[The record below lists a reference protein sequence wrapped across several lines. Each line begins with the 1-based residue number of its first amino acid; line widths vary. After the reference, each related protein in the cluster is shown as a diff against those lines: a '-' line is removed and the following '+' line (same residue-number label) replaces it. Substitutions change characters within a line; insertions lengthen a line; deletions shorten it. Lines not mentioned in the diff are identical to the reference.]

1 MTVIN
6 SYGTEINFDVA
17 VSMMDD
23 EIREQ
28 ICGTVDT
35 DQEFFDS
42 YCVAHEEKFG
52 EIFEPAKK
60 NPCM

>member
-6 SYGTEINFDVA
+6 SYGVEINFDVA

-35 DQEFFDS
+35 EQDFFDA
-42 YCVAHEEKFG
+42 YCEAHAKKFG
-52 EIFEPAKK
+52 EIFEPAKR

>member
-6 SYGTEINFDVA
+6 SYGVEINFDVA

-23 EIREQ
+23 DIREQ

-35 DQEFFDS
+35 EQEFFDA
-42 YCVAHEEKFG
+42 YCEEHKT
-52 EIFEPAKK
+52 K
-60 NPCM
+60 

>member
-6 SYGTEINFDVA
+6 RYGVEINFDVA
-17 VSMMDD
+17 ASMMDD

-35 DQEFFDS
+35 EQEFFDA
-42 YCVAHEEKFG
+42 YCEAHEKKFG
-52 EIFEPAKK
+52 EIFEPAKS